1 MGAQIRQRSCDL
13 MGAIIALC
21 VKIFKNQR
29 GASWGREH
37 ARDTDGVDSGRGR
50 WDAADLSG

>member
-1 MGAQIRQRSCDL
+1 